1 MTKFRHTLRTP
12 LLAGLI
18 AASAT
23 LGIAKA
29 AEVPAGTVITAAN
42 IDQLKGQTFEGHA
55 IASLLTEKLEWR
67 IRNNGM
73 QMPLA
78 ASKEVPL
85 DPRWV
90 EASKANAGKTSINK
104 EACRV
109 EGWGEIGRA
118 HV

>member
-1 MTKFRHTLRTP
+1 LSIRLPMKCPRYRHELHPSPPRRSSD
-12 LLAGLI
+12 I
-18 AASAT
+18 S
-23 LGIAKA
+23 
-29 AEVPAGTVITAAN
+29 
-42 IDQLKGQTFEGHA
+42 QTFEGHT

-109 EGWGEIGRA
+109 EGWGAGAPFPNIDENDPQA
-118 HV
+118 A